1 MNSYVFEGGAQIPD
15 YKLPKFVAT
24 LHVVHPQGSFQLFH
38 ISQEMLAELRLPR
51 DLSLNRFITF
61 AGRGLTHLG
70 ASLGADSRA
79 HETYQELMHQFR
91 RTGYEFGTVDPDGTR
106 RPFAS
111 FDQKGRPLPAKAQK
125 YMEENRNN
133 PNAEWQSSPQLLDE
147 DHPMTK
153 IVRAAYS

>member
-1 MNSYVFEGGAQIPD
+1 MNTYIFEGGATPA
-15 YKLPKFVAT
+15 YMLPEVVAT

-51 DLSLNRFITF
+51 DISLDRFITF

-70 ASLGADSRA
+70 ASLGVDSRA
-79 HETYQELMHQFR
+79 HETYQELMCQFR

-106 RPFAS
+106 RPVAS
-111 FDQKGRPLPAKAQK
+111 FDQKGRPLPAKTQK
-125 YMEENRNN
+125 YLEENRNN
-133 PNAEWQSSPQLLDE
+133 PNAEWQSTPQLLDE

-153 IVRAAYS
+153 IIRAAHS